1 MVIDGRELYYIESR
15 PAGARATLLL
25 LHGAGGSHL
34 VWPEPIRNLKR
45 VRVLALDLPGHGQSG
60 GSGRRTVAGYA
71 AVVETFINQ
80 LQLNGVVLA
89 GHSLGS
95 ATALTLAQRGAVTVK
110 GLILLGAAAR
120 MPVGEALLGGWS
132 DAPESAA
139 GLVAQQGFAAAMPE
153 AAEGVRRQLLA
164 TGAMTCFGDFLACD
178 RFDFRHNLTAIATPA
193 LVIAGDEDR
202 LTPPRFSQ
210 SLAAGLAH
218 GRLVILEGAGHFAM
232 LEQPEE
238 AARLMDEFIGQLG

>member
-15 PAGARATLLL
+15 PAGARATLPL

-45 VRVLALDLPGHGQSG
+45 VRVLALDLPAHGQPG
-60 GSGRRTVAGYA
+60 GSGRR
-71 AVVETFINQ
+71 
-80 LQLNGVVLA
+80 
-89 GHSLGS
+89 
-95 ATALTLAQRGAVTVK
+95 
-110 GLILLGAAAR
+110 
-120 MPVGEALLGGWS
+120 
-132 DAPESAA
+132 SAA

-238 AARLMDEFIGQLG
+238 AARLMDEFIGSL